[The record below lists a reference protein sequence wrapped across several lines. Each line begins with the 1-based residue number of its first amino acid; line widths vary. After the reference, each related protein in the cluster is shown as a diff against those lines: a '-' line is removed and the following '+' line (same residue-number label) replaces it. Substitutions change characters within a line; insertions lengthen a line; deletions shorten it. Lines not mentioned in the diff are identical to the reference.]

1 MKKISLLFVLAMLLT
16 GALWA
21 QNCSAPRNLQAAL
34 HYPTWNSVRL
44 SWQAAIDS
52 TEQTLTWGTSTLG
65 TRIGLSE
72 GPVDITGAIRFETAD
87 LSNYTNHYLTAVSF
101 MPGEELSACNYT
113 IKIWRGGSH
122 GSSYNSGTL
131 VYSKAITEPLSVN
144 TINTILLDSA
154 IAINPS
160 QELWIGVQ
168 CISTSTGECY
178 PLGACSGTTVAG
190 KGELIR
196 MNNSWMTLTQ
206 GSLSNYNWIL
216 SGTVTEGSH
225 IVDGYNITRDN
236 VQMTANPVSALSW
249 QDLITNG
256 TYQYDVSAIYRNGCQ
271 SDPVSVT
278 VTLSDNPCADCMDS
292 VFVSNGNSET
302 YRFPTNTYYGY
313 SYTQQIYTA
322 GEINRIAGD
331 INCISFQYINPTPQ
345 NRNLKI
351 YLGNTSKSV
360 FETTSDWVSINEMSL
375 VYDGIVNFNDA
386 GPNHWLN
393 IPLNQPF
400 SWDGASNL
408 VVAVWDS
415 TAVYTTNSA
424 NTFLAH
430 NASNRAL
437 YTQSTTTA
445 LDPEHST
452 IYGSYGSQRS
462 NIRFMIG
469 SVSSCPTPSHLAI
482 HSITH
487 ESATI
492 SWTGNGGNNYE
503 LVAVPD
509 GSTVQ
514 DETVINVND
523 TVYTLT
529 GLNSNTSYT
538 IYVRT
543 NCASEASNWTF
554 RSFATYCDPIVNL
567 PFAENFDSTATTT
580 LPDCWLATT
589 TGNGTVSVGTF
600 STMSTDK
607 CLSMYSSTSGDA
619 YAILPGIDNSVMMNN
634 LQIRFQLLKTSAAYG
649 HLEVG
654 VMEDPRDISTFTPIK
669 TFDGSHLQGT
679 NTWYDFIVYL
689 NHYEGEGHFIAF
701 RSPSDYTNYVYIDDI
716 IVNTMAGCGTPSDFI
731 VERTTGSAAQLSWRA
746 SELESD
752 NVQYT
757 LEYSIQGDDAWQT
770 ITTTNTY
777 LLLSN
782 LEQLTNYDVRLY
794 VTCDNGSSDTLSESF
809 LTGCLSGGDI
819 TIGSGTGTT
828 VTTLPTHSFYNY
840 SYTQQ
845 LYMANELNG
854 ANTFHSIS
862 FNASNITTPNRTLQ
876 IFLMATNAT
885 SLSSGWLAA
894 DSAKLVYTGSVTWQ
908 DGWNTI
914 NFDSLFNY
922 DGISNLALIILDNTG
937 SYSSTNTFYGTT
949 GEARY
954 VYQDAAAYNPLSMTS
969 SGIHSTN
976 RNIVTFGGACDSM
989 AVCVPPLATVNNVT
1003 SNSASL
1009 TWAPGYQEASWD
1021 MDFRPESDTVW
1032 TPVGTLT
1039 STNYLLN
1046 NLANSTSYFVRLR
1059 SNCDGTYSDYTNLSF
1074 TTFCDAWETLPFVE
1088 AFDEDTVSGNDVFPA
1103 CWTRIYTAT
1112 NAYPYIS
1119 ANYATSGEH
1128 SLYCYNGGS
1137 GYYSIAATPRL
1148 GDAIAMDSLM
1158 ITFNLRSS
1166 SASYKL
1172 EVGVMSNPTDANSFT
1187 AITTVQ
1193 TAGLNTWETK
1203 EIITRNYSGNGRYIA
1218 FKSPVGNSNML
1229 YVDDVR
1235 IDYIPECVHIS
1246 NLATANID
1254 SSSATLT
1261 WTAGRDESEWE
1272 VVVIPTTNDSIDL
1285 DTCTSVFA
1293 YETSYLIEN
1302 LTPSTNYTAFVR
1314 ANCGD
1319 NHSSWMSV
1327 DFTTTQT
1334 PAFLPY
1340 VCDFED
1346 SLHNWI
1352 LVNGTGNNK
1361 WVVDTATNNGGT
1373 HALYVSN
1380 DNGVTNAYDGNNS
1393 CYIWA
1398 YRDIFFPACT
1408 NGYNLSF
1415 DWRGAGESNY
1425 DYMLVYF
1432 GEPTQPTAGTTFS
1445 VPAGV
1450 DCISENLNQST
1461 NYQTFTA
1468 ELPGQN
1474 NDGIRRLYFLWRNDA
1489 SVQNDPAAAIDNISI
1504 SMIQCPAPVNVY
1516 AYAIGIDS
1524 AILNWTEIGEATSW
1538 NLYYRTSGTSSW
1550 TTVNNVERPYV
1561 LTGLQQGTT
1570 YYFYV
1575 ESSCGDNEHSAPSFT
1590 NNFTTLESCPA
1601 PTSVVVNNITAN
1613 SFTVNWNASGD
1624 ETEWTLSYKVA
1635 TASSWTDV
1643 NVTTKP
1649 YTVTGLAGNTG
1660 YSVRV
1665 KANCG
1670 GNDASSWT
1678 SYSGTITTLEGP
1690 CPTPTDLQLVN
1701 VTETSATISWTQADN
1716 SASQWN
1722 IRYKKSNGGWV
1733 TDTISSNPYTLTNL
1747 EPGTAYIFRIRA
1759 LCSSTSTSAYTSNF
1773 NFTTA
1778 APDSTGINDWTI
1790 NEQAITLYP
1799 NPASTYCTIHN
1810 AQFTIHQVEI
1820 YDVYGKLLQTIEA
1833 TSNEVQVN
1841 IQGLAA
1847 GIYFAR
1853 ITTEKGIAT
1862 KRFIKK

>member
-1 MKKISLLFVLAMLLT
+1 MKKIFFLCFLTILLT

-65 TRIGLSE
+65 TRIGLST
-72 GPVDITGAIRFETAD
+72 GPVDITGAIRFEVSD
-87 LSNYTNHYLTAVSF
+87 LSDYTNHYLTAVSF

-178 PLGACSGTTVAG
+178 PLGASSGTTVAG

-225 IVDGYNITRDN
+225 IVEGYNITRDN
-236 VQMTANPVSALSW
+236 VLMTANPVSALSW
-249 QDLITNG
+249 QDILANG
-256 TYQYDVSAIYRNGCQ
+256 TYNYDVAAIYRNGCE
-271 SDPVSVT
+271 SDPVSIT
-278 VTLSDNPCADCMDS
+278 VTMNDNPCVDCMDS
-292 VFVSNGNSET
+292 VFVSNGNTET

-322 GEINRIAGD
+322 GEINRIAGN
-331 INCISFQYINPTPQ
+331 INCISFQYIHPNPQ
-345 NRNLKI
+345 NRNVKI
-351 YLGNTSKSV
+351 YLGNTEKNT
-360 FETTSDWVSINEMSL
+360 FDATTDWVPTNEMTL
-375 VYDGIVNFNDA
+375 VYDGTVNFNDA

-393 IPLNQPF
+393 IPLDQPF
-400 SWDGASNL
+400 TWDGVSNL
-408 VVAVWDS
+408 VVTLWDN
-415 TAVYTTNSA
+415 TGVYTTNSS

-430 NASNRAL
+430 NASNKTL

-445 LDPEHST
+445 LNPESST
-452 IYGSYGSQRS
+452 MYGSYGSQRS

-469 SVSSCPTPSHLAI
+469 NVSSCPTPTHLAI
-482 HSITH
+482 QSITH
-487 ESATI
+487 ESAAV

-503 LVAVPD
+503 LVVVPE
-509 GSTVQ
+509 GSSVE
-514 DETVINVND
+514 DETPIAVND

-580 LPDCWLATT
+580 LPDCWISTIV
-589 TGNGTVSVGTF
+589 GNGTVTLGTYN
-600 STMSTDK
+600 STSTNP
-607 CLSMYSSTSGDA
+607 CLSMYSTTTGEA
-619 YAILPGIDNSVMMNN
+619 YAILPSIDNSTMMNN
-634 LQIRFQLLKTSAAYG
+634 LQIKFKLLKTSAAYG

-654 VMEDPRDISTFTPIK
+654 VMDDPRDIATFTPIK
-669 TFDGSHLQGT
+669 SFDGSHLEST
-679 NTWYDFIVYL
+679 NTWYEFIVYF
-689 NHYEGEGHFIAF
+689 NNYTGDGHHIAF
-701 RSPSDYTNYVYIDDI
+701 RAPNNYTNYVYVDDI
-716 IVNTMAGCGTPSDFI
+716 EVNTMSGCGAPANLM
-731 VERTTGSAAQLSWRA
+731 VERITGSAAQLSWRA

-862 FNASNITTPNRTLQ
+862 FNASNITTPNRTIQ
-876 IFLMATNAT
+876 IYLMATDAT
-885 SLSSGWLAA
+885 SLSTGWLAV

-914 NFDSLFNY
+914 TFDSLFEY
-922 DGISNLALIILDNTG
+922 DGVSNLALIILDNTG
-937 SYSSTNTFYGTT
+937 SYTSTNTFYGTA

-954 VYQDAAAYNPLSMTS
+954 VYQDASAYNPMSMTS
-969 SGIHSTN
+969 LGTHSTN
-976 RNIVTFGGACDSM
+976 RNIVTFGGDCDST
-989 AVCVPPLATVNNVT
+989 AACVPPLAIVSNVG
-1003 SNSASL
+1003 SSSATL

-1021 MDFRPESDTVW
+1021 MDFRPESDTLW
-1032 TPVGTLT
+1032 TSVGALLT
-1039 STNYLLN
+1039 NSYLFD
-1046 NLANSTSYFVRLR
+1046 NLANSTTYFVRLR
-1059 SNCDGTYSDYTNLSF
+1059 SNCDGTYSDYTTLSF

-1088 AFDEDTVSGNDVFPA
+1088 AFDEDTVSGNDVFPS
-1103 CWTRIYTAT
+1103 CWTRLYTAT

-1137 GYYSIAATPRL
+1137 GYYSIAATPRF
-1148 GDAIAMDSLM
+1148 GDAIDMDSLM
-1158 ITFNLRSS
+1158 ISFNLRSS
-1166 SASYKL
+1166 SASYIL
-1172 EVGVMSNPTDANSFT
+1172 EVGMMSDPTNANSFT

-1193 TAGLNTWETK
+1193 TAGLNTWENK
-1203 EIITRNYSGNGRYIA
+1203 EVLTRNFGNNGRYIA
-1218 FKSPVGNSNML
+1218 FKVPVGASNML
-1229 YVDDVR
+1229 YIDDVH
-1235 IDYIPECVHIS
+1235 IDYIPECVHVS
-1246 NLATANID
+1246 NLAVSSID
-1254 SSSATLT
+1254 SASATIT
-1261 WTAGRDESEWE
+1261 WTPGRDESEWDL
-1272 VVVIPTTNDSIDL
+1272 VIIPTTTDSVDL
-1285 DTCTSVFA
+1285 DTCTHLFA
-1293 YETSYLIEN
+1293 YETSYLFED
-1302 LTPSTNYTAFVR
+1302 LTPSTRYTVFVR
-1314 ANCGD
+1314 ANCD
-1319 NHSSWMSV
+1319 NSSSSWMSI

-1334 PAFLPY
+1334 PATLPY

-1346 SLHNWI
+1346 PMHNWVF
-1352 LVNGTGNNK
+1352 VNGTGNNK
-1361 WVVDTATNNGGT
+1361 WIVDTATNNGGT

-1398 YRDIFFPACT
+1398 YRDIFFPACA

-1415 DWRGAGESNY
+1415 DWRGEGESNY
-1425 DYMLVYF
+1425 DYLLVYF
-1432 GEPTQPTAGTTFS
+1432 GEPAQPTAGTMLTL
-1445 VPAGV
+1445 PAGANCLS
-1450 DCISENLNQST
+1450 DNLNQSA
-1461 NYQTFTA
+1461 NYQTFTT

-1474 NDGIRRLYFLWRNDA
+1474 SDGIRRLYFLWRNDA
-1489 SVQNDPAAAIDNISI
+1489 SVQNDPAAAIDNIAI
-1504 SMIQCPAPVNVY
+1504 RMIQCPAPVNVY

-1524 AILNWTEIGEATSW
+1524 AILNWTEIGEANAW
-1538 NLYYRTSGTSSW
+1538 NLHYKANNASSW
-1550 TTVNNVERPYV
+1550 TTINDVERPYV

-1570 YYFYV
+1570 YSFYI
-1575 ESSCGDNEHSAPSFT
+1575 ESNCGDNEHSAPSFT
-1590 NNFTTLESCPA
+1590 NSFTTLESCPA
-1601 PTSVVVNNITAN
+1601 PTGVVVNNITAN
-1613 SFTVNWNASGD
+1613 AFTVNWTAGGD
-1624 ETEWTLSYKVA
+1624 ETEWTVSYKVA
-1635 TASSWTDV
+1635 TASTWTDV
-1643 NVTTKP
+1643 SVTTKP
-1649 YTVTGLAGNTG
+1649 YTVTGLSGSTG

-1665 KANCG
+1665 KANCSST
-1670 GNDASSWT
+1670 DASNWAN
-1678 SYSGTITTLEGP
+1678 YNGTVTTLEGA
-1690 CPTPTDLQLVN
+1690 CPTPTDLHLDN
-1701 VTETSATISWTQADN
+1701 VTETTATISWTQADN
-1716 SASQWN
+1716 SATKWN
-1722 IRYKKSNGGWV
+1722 IRYKKNSGGGWI
-1733 TDTISSNPYTLTNL
+1733 TDTITSNPYTLNNL
-1747 EPGTAYIFRIRA
+1747 EPGTAYVFRVRA
-1759 LCSSTSTSAYTSNF
+1759 LCSSTSSSAYTANF
-1773 NFTTA
+1773 NFTTTS
-1778 APDSTGINDWTI
+1778 DSTGINDWVI